1 MLEVKNITCGYKKNV
16 DVIKDCSFSLDQGET
31 LVLLGKN
38 GAGKSTILKAILGLG
53 KLSSG
58 EILIDDANLKDLSI
72 KEKAKLISYVP
83 QNVTLPPLSVTD
95 TILSARLS
103 YYSFAPGVHDL
114 EVVNKIIDDLG
125 LTSLKYKEASA
136 TSGGEAQLVAIARSL
151 AQEPKIIVFDE
162 PSSNL
167 DVLNID
173 LLEKQIKKIKQDG
186 ISCIIALHDLN
197 MAYRLGDKFLLLKE
211 GKIIS
216 FGGRDELNEENISK
230 VYGKEIK
237 IRQVD
242 DNLLV
247 SVKEEEI

>member
-16 DVIKDCSFSLDQGET
+16 DVIKNCSFSLDQGET

-38 GAGKSTILKAILGLG
+38 GAGKSTILKAILGLV

-58 EILIDDANLKDLSI
+58 EVLIDDANLKDLSI

-103 YYSFAPGVHDL
+103 YYSFAPGAHDL
-114 EVVNKIIDDLG
+114 EVVNKIIEDLG
-125 LTSLKYKEASA
+125 LASLKDKEASA

-167 DVLNID
+167 DILNID

-186 ISCIIALHDLN
+186 ISCIIAVHDLN

-211 GKIIS
+211 GEIIS

-230 VYGKEIK
+230 VYGKDIK

-247 SVKEEEI
+247 SVKEEI

>member
-95 TILSARLS
+95 TNGRKTQFTYDVWGKVKTEKDYLGNITTNN
-103 YYSFAPGVHDL
+103 YNPQD
-114 EVVNKIIDDLG
+114 IIK
-125 LTSLKYKEASA
+125 LT
-136 TSGGEAQLVAIARSL
+136 
-151 AQEPKIIVFDE
+151 
-162 PSSNL
+162 
-167 DVLNID
+167 
-173 LLEKQIKKIKQDG
+173 
-186 ISCIIALHDLN
+186 
-197 MAYRLGDKFLLLKE
+197 FLLYIVYLYDIWYIKE
-211 GKIIS
+211 
-216 FGGRDELNEENISK
+216 
-230 VYGKEIK
+230 
-237 IRQVD
+237 
-242 DNLLV
+242 
-247 SVKEEEI
+247 